1 MAECATPKV
10 RLVHIYNVP
19 WGQYETRKF
28 PMVEKGLFERFSHR
42 WTYGLIYIIFAA
54 HNEQHGWVFCPTHK
68 KIPPIL
74 KQGLKGISACRNTAK
89 SCFFYLAEQTM
100 YIGQFIKNLQVTLIW
115 HQGPLKHWP
124 FISIILYGEVNPW
137 HKENWNSVM

>member
-10 RLVHIYNVP
+10 RLVHIHNVP
-19 WGQYETRKF
+19 WGQYKTRKF

-42 WTYGLIYIIFAA
+42 WTYGLICIIFAA
-54 HNEQHGWVFCPTHK
+54 HHEQHCCAFCPTHK
-68 KIPPIL
+68 NPSNPQTRIRGNICVLKYRQIL
-74 KQGLKGISACRNTAK
+74 
-89 SCFFYLAEQTM
+89 FFYLAEQAM